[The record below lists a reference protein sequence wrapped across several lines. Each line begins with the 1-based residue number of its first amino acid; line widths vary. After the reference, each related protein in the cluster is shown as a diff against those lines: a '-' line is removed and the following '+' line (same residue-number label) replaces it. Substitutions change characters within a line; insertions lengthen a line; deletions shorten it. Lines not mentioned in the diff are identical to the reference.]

1 MSSNNNTALKPIDKL
16 KAVLNAESVQQQ
28 FENAL
33 KDQAPLF
40 TASIIDLVG
49 QDAYLQQCD
58 PKLVVAECLKAA
70 TLRLP
75 ISKSLGFAYIVP
87 YKEKGTPKPQ
97 FQLGYKGMIQLAI
110 RSGQYRYINA
120 DKVYMGEI
128 VKKDRITGDIRIEGE
143 PESDEI
149 IGYFAY
155 IELLN
160 GFKKIIYWSMDEIIK
175 HAKRFSKSYGNK
187 LSAWATDFDAMAK
200 KTVLRH
206 LISKYGIM
214 SIEMQMAFNEDAK
227 VDREGNIQTDI
238 EANANQ
244 GEIIDVKAEESEE
257 NGEENGGDLTSADA
271 ANDGNT
277 AHDYL
282 TPKSGA
288 QAGEQ
293 AAMQGPGF

>member
-28 FENAL
+28 FENTL
-33 KDQAPLF
+33 QDQAPLF
-40 TASIIDLVG
+40 MASIIDLVG

-110 RSGQYRYINA
+110 RTGQYRYINA
-120 DKVYMGEI
+120 DKVYKGEVVI
-128 VKKDRITGDIRIEGE
+128 KDKMTGDIRIEGE
-143 PESDEI
+143 PESKEVT
-149 IGYFAY
+149 GYFAY

-160 GFKKIIYWSMDEIIK
+160 GFKKVVHWTKEEIIE

-187 LSAWATDFDAMAK
+187 FSAWATDFDAMAK

-206 LISKYGIM
+206 ILSKYGIL
-214 SIEMQMAFNEDAK
+214 SIEMQMAFHEDAK
-227 VDREGNIQTDI
+227 ADREANIQADI
-238 EANANQ
+238 ESNANQ
-244 GEIIDVKAEESEE
+244 GDIIDLTAENAEGSKSEE
-257 NGEENGGDLTSADA
+257 D
-271 ANDGNT
+271 
-277 AHDYL
+277 
-282 TPKSGA
+282 
-288 QAGEQ
+288 QAVPPPQRERPASDSQ
-293 AAMQGPGF
+293 ASSTGPGF